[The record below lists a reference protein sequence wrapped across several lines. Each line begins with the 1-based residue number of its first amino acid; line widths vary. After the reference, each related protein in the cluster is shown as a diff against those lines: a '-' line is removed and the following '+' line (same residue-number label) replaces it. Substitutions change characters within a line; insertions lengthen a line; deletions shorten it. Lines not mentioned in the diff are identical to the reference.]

1 MGLLIDR
8 FLDSDGYSPAEE
20 QLKLAHHRQMMEEE
34 YKMRQNLA
42 NEKVKQSLIN
52 DPVNRDQVLAGLSRS
67 AMTDKVAARMPES
80 ATFEKAI
87 TAIPEDDPRR
97 KMYEQLAVDLP
108 SLLEN
113 SGYGTDP
120 RGTILAEVSRRS
132 AEIRPE
138 VYKYIQKNSGW
149 FGKAVQSEP
158 GYEEWEK
165 KNPGFSDP
173 VENAVWGVGQQ
184 LASIPVLAG
193 AARYG
198 ATKPMLAKG
207 LQFVGGFLNMAPP
220 VGAGLLAK
228 VVGAGLMGVAA
239 FGMMDAI
246 RKKSAKSGHELSFPE
261 ELVLGLGT
269 FGGLNLLAKAGGRAY
284 AARGTRLAME
294 KAGATKGLGSFSANE
309 PWAKTEYP
317 MSQGAEARVK
327 DIAEGRRPANEL
339 EPPLPGESKA
349 DWADRVRAE
358 EVRKGMLSKQKD
370 DLDAFLKLTP
380 EDEIALANPGL
391 TQKERDAILS
401 NRKKLGTEAYDAFH
415 AENNR
420 QLTESIGIRAKQ
432 FADEG
437 LPMSAAVAKATSLLS
452 PSAEEQVANM
462 KYLRKFLSPKE
473 LSSMNPSEIAELAY
487 AHKLNAGRTR
497 TIPIE
502 EWVGTN
508 NMLPVPYGKY
518 GTSLTPVKPVA
529 GVPAIRYP
537 QSKFTDMFAAA
548 GKPLP
553 WDLGNNSI
561 PVIVQG
567 DPFAVWPK
575 QGERIVATVVKEAEN
590 VVKPAVIDTAESLN
604 KTLRTEMGYVD
615 PKMKAFNKDAAYVLN
630 TIADEG
636 AAILAN
642 GKDVANQIA
651 ALQIKGENGMLNV
664 LDKHGMLDSYTNKD
678 VPFRSAMRAL
688 KEKLQAQ
695 VPNMEKAEIEAAKT
709 IDDVAM
715 VTEASPKG
723 QRKVATK
730 KKVDAE
736 KAAKEEEAAPYKLA
750 AMDLIRKLGG
760 LRMKPTAAELKD
772 PEIKQLYKTVQ
783 EGKKAGYLTAT
794 LITAGLGLSIATPEK
809 SEASVGTS
817 VVKAVATDVAKST
830 MKAVDDQVAGI
841 YAAGGGPA
849 VIADDGL
856 SMKSW
861 MNSILH
867 APSDY
872 KIFQNTV
879 VKWWDKIA
887 SLGTRGDYH
896 MHAVDTKT
904 GARLPYG
911 IGVEANYRQQ
921 VANSNT
927 VAGLQVVNNILKK
940 FNIQSDVR
948 GVADFFEPL
957 RAKYHTKVDLEYPYW
972 QGQVDMYEKILAGK
986 FKGEHET
993 GFKGL
998 SSTLRENK
1006 GDLSKLSAEDRDLY
1020 NKVIGKRDEAMETL
1034 KSLEPTIE
1042 AFKSE
1047 YDQYAR
1053 KAATKWSSARVALA
1067 CDGYGMESGNNWLRP
1082 LLTQNELAAVD
1093 RLNALNKDYAARMV
1107 EGGHQIITGSYIHHP
1122 SHPYSDYQN
1131 DLKHLRTFTADSEQ
1145 AMRLVHFYHR
1155 GSSSRL
1161 MMPDVSYIMS
1171 KYIPDAEKRIQI
1183 SDMWKMG
1190 KPGGWD
1196 FIRKQ
1201 MEDAG
1206 GYEGA
1211 RKLIDDV
1218 RKAFDPVDMGEPG
1231 RWLNRYAAFE
1241 VARLLTLS
1249 PSVSFK
1255 HALKLMGNWSV
1266 FPVEISTKASAMNID
1281 LQTRQYALDVA
1292 GSAFK
1297 GKDQV
1302 ADLGRALT
1310 HMHHSYSFISDMAP
1324 FDVPIAVYDRY
1335 VTKLNE
1341 FGSSLVNA
1349 VERFDRGQTFIS
1361 AMLMANKR
1369 GMTPE
1374 QAVFGLMDSV
1384 LKVNFLTGP
1393 NNPRW
1398 LKDPFIRTML
1408 LFQGTPFRIL
1418 EQRAMLGYHGSKDLI
1433 RVLGQLRADVKQ
1445 GEARFK
1451 WHMLNDELTR
1461 SKDIFGNSYSAQFLK
1476 QLMTIG
1482 TVITT
1487 GKYVFDSEMWKHT
1500 VHIPGLQL
1508 GQTGAQLGVNPLVS
1522 AVYRTASGDNITT
1535 ENPDEFWLSR
1545 FFNTWL
1551 GKNYKGTPAILQK
1564 MARLSD
1570 NDIPA
1575 IYKEH
1580 KLNYLF
1586 GVPRIADE

>member
-1 MGLLIDR
+1 MAYNDIV
-8 FLDSDGYSPAEE
+8 LDPIIQRRRMLDESIKLKNE
-20 QLKLAHHRQMMEEE
+20 QLKQELLNNPEHANTYLAQ
-34 YKMRQNLA
+34 
-42 NEKVKQSLIN
+42 
-52 DPVNRDQVLAGLSRS
+52 LSRS
-67 AMTDKVAARMPES
+67 AMTDKDAAKMGNN
-80 ATFEKAI
+80 ANLDKALL
-87 TAIPEDDPRR
+87 AIPEDDPRR
-97 KMYEQLAVDLP
+97 KMYEQLASELP
-108 SLLEN
+108 SLLEK
-113 SGYGTDP
+113 SGYGADP
-120 RGTILAEVSRRS
+120 RNTILSEVSRRQ

-138 VYKYIQKNSGW
+138 VYQYIKKNSGW
-149 FGKAVQSEP
+149 FGKSVAGEP

-165 KNPGFSDP
+165 KNPGFSNP
-173 VENAVWGVGQQ
+173 VENAVMGVGMQ
-184 LASIPVLAG
+184 LASIPVLSS
-193 AARYG
+193 AARYAG
-198 ATKPMLAKG
+198 TKPMLSKG
-207 LQFVGGFLNMAPP
+207 LQLAGSFLNMAPP

-228 VVGAGLMGVAA
+228 VVGAGLMSVAA
-239 FGMMDAI
+239 FGMIDAV
-246 RKKSAKSGHELSFPE
+246 RQKAAEAGHELSLPE
-261 ELVLGLGT
+261 ELLVGIPV
-269 FGGLNLLAKAGGRAY
+269 FGGLNALAKAGGRAY

-294 KAGATKGLGSFSANE
+294 KAGAIKGTGFAAAKG
-309 PWAKTEYP
+309 PWVATEHP
-317 MSQGAEARVK
+317 MTQGAEARAA
-327 DIAEGRRPANEL
+327 DIAAGRRPANEL
-339 EPPLPGESKA
+339 EGFAKIGEDTNGNPIYETKA
-349 DWADRVRAE
+349 AWADRVRAE
-358 EVRKGMLSKQKD
+358 QIRKGMLAKQKD

-380 EDEIALANPGL
+380 EDEIALSNPGL
-391 TQKERDAILS
+391 TQKDRDAILS
-401 NRKKLGTEAYDAFH
+401 NRKKLGTEAYNAFN

-420 QLTESIGIRAKQ
+420 QLTEKIGIKAKE
-432 FADEG
+432 FAAEG
-437 LPMSAAVAKATSLLS
+437 LPMSAAVAKATSLLN

-462 KYLRKFLSPKE
+462 KYLGKFLSPKE
-473 LSSMNPSEIAELAY
+473 LSTMEPSAIAELAY

-508 NMLPVPYGKY
+508 NMLPVPYARY
-518 GTSLTPVKPVA
+518 GTSLVPVKPVA

-553 WDLGNNSI
+553 WDLSNNAI

-575 QGERIVATVVKEAEN
+575 QGERITATVVKEAEN
-590 VVKPAVIDTAESLN
+590 IVKPAVIDTAESLN
-604 KTLRTEMGYVD
+604 KTLRTEMGYID

-642 GKDVANQIA
+642 GKDVANRIA

-678 VPFRSAMRAL
+678 VPFRNAMRAL

-695 VPNMEKAEIEAAKT
+695 IPNMEKAEAEAAST
-709 IDDVAM
+709 IDDAVLIA
-715 VTEASPKG
+715 EATPKG
-723 QRKVATK
+723 QRKVAAK

-736 KAAKEEEAAPYKLA
+736 KAARDEEAAPYKLA

-783 EGKKAGYLTAT
+783 EGKKLGLLTAAG
-794 LITAGLGLSIATPEK
+794 ITAGLGLSMTAPETAD
-809 SEASVGTS
+809 ASVGAS
-817 VVKAVATDVAKST
+817 AIKAVATDVAKST
-830 MKAVDDQVAGI
+830 MKAVDDQVADI

-872 KIFQNTV
+872 KIFQNTT

-904 GARLPYG
+904 GARLPFG

-927 VAGLQVVNNILKK
+927 VAGLQVVDNILKK
-940 FNIQSDVR
+940 YNIQSDVR
-948 GVADFFEPL
+948 GIADFFEPL
-957 RAKYHTKVDLEYPYW
+957 RAKYHKQVDLEYPYW
-972 QGQVDMYEKILAGK
+972 QGQVDMYEKVLAGK

-998 SSTLRENK
+998 STTLRENK

-1020 NKVIGKRDEAMETL
+1020 NKVISKKDEAIENM
-1034 KSLEPTIE
+1034 KKLEPIIE
-1042 AFKSE
+1042 AYKTE

-1053 KAATKWSSARVALA
+1053 KAAAKWSTARVALA
-1067 CDGYGMESGNNWLRP
+1067 CDGYGMEAGNNWLRP
-1082 LLTQNELAAVD
+1082 LMTQNELAAAD
-1093 RLNALNKDYAARMV
+1093 KISALNKDYASRMV
-1107 EGGHQIITGSYIHHP
+1107 EGGHQIITGNYIHHP
-1122 SHPYSDYQN
+1122 SHPYSDYQK
-1131 DLKHLRTFTADSEQ
+1131 DLQHLGTFSADSDQ

-1171 KYIPDAEKRIQI
+1171 KYIPDAEKRLQI

-1196 FIRKQ
+1196 HIRKQ
-1201 MEDAG
+1201 MESAG

-1255 HALKLMGNWSV
+1255 HALKLMGNWAV
-1266 FPVEISTKASAMNID
+1266 FPVEVSTRASAMNID
-1281 LQTRQYALDVA
+1281 LQIRQYALDVA

-1297 GKDQV
+1297 GKDQI
-1302 ADLGRALT
+1302 ADLSRALT

-1335 VTKLNE
+1335 ITKLNE

-1374 QAVFGLMDSV
+1374 QSVFGLMDSV

-1418 EQRAMLGYHGSKDLI
+1418 EQRAMLGYHGSKDLL
-1433 RVLGQLRADVKQ
+1433 RVLRQLRADVKQ

-1461 SKDIFGNSYSAQFLK
+1461 SKDIFGNSYSSQFLK

-1482 TVITT
+1482 AVVGT
-1487 GKYVFDSEMWKHT
+1487 GKYMFDSEMWKHT

-1508 GQTGAQLGVNPLVS
+1508 GETGAQLGTNPLVS
-1522 AVYRTASGDNITT
+1522 AAYRTMTKDNVTLD
-1535 ENPDEFWLSR
+1535 NPDEFWLSR

-1551 GKNYKGTPAILQK
+1551 GKNYKGTPAIFQK